1 MAASLREEMAERLVQ
16 FVSLIALSLRVEDGF
31 FWFISRSNFSLE
43 TCLSTCEF
51 KGSRNVRDYH
61 VIRYHCLIN
70 FIGFKR
76 KNSIHFIRRVFQ
88 LEQIPSS
95 RFNFLRHNRS
105 TFKLILKNIPKR

>member
-76 KNSIHFIRRVFQ
+76 KKFHSFHSTSISTRANS
-88 LEQIPSS
+88 
-95 RFNFLRHNRS
+95 FLS
-105 TFKLILKNIPKR
+105 I